1 MAKGVPHAVVQ
12 AYEWHS
18 LAATNGDKPAS
29 MLCDVL
35 AKQMTPAQIA
45 EAKKLA
51 GKWKPKS
58 T

>member
-1 MAKGVPHAVVQ
+1 
-12 AYEWHS
+12 
-18 LAATNGDKPAS
+18 

-51 GKWKPKS
+51 GKWKLKS